1 MLKLLNIK
9 QITPSQKEVLTNL
22 FTKKIDQYIPSITFL
37 TTYQEKK
44 FEKRCVEENIHK
56 SYEINV
62 NYKYKYDKNKNLFII
77 YLTKEKAKEN
87 IKALKSEKKYTIKFS
102 GLHFKKVCRETLNNN
117 YKFKDV
123 FDNIK
128 SSQGD
133 DNPDTYFS
141 PKDNYWSI
149 PLSKD
154 VNLYKQPTQK
164 TITINDRKRSNK
176 NFNKDFI
183 KNLNIKDKIDDY
195 YPKVIYL
202 SKVALKYFLNKFK
215 KIIKAE
221 KKFGEKKL
229 SKNEKIFILPLVSL
243 YNFNDSKGFIFYLT
257 KTQIKKL
264 KEARK
269 EGYVSGRH
277 SINFS
282 IKQLLKTY
290 KEVIRINSYIYY
302 YSDIGR
308 FYNKKS
314 DIPKLLAITD
324 KPHNKQEL
332 LDLINIIELENEKDL
347 IDFEDKKEKDL
358 IDFEDKEEK
367 DLIDLDTII
376 PNKKP
381 TAQDLLMDEELF
393 PKGKKYKL
401 LQNENLI
408 PTITNPSTNGVNIL
422 KNILEYPETKRIL
435 GISLTSDIKEKI
447 ENLNSEASFGLASI
461 LSSLLSANRGK
472 MSIYSISRKQL
483 KEIIEGF
490 ITTLSVIL
498 NPTQKY

>member
-22 FTKKIDQYIPSITFL
+22 FTKKIDQYTPSITFL
-37 TTYQEKK
+37 TTYQKKK

-123 FDNIK
+123 FDDIK

-243 YNFNDSKGFIFYLT
+243 YNFIDSKGFIFYLT

-269 EGYVSGRH
+269 EGYLSGRH
-277 SINFS
+277 SIMFS
-282 IKQLLKTY
+282 TKQLLKTY

-302 YSDIGR
+302 YNDIGR

-314 DIPKLLAITD
+314 DRPKLLAITD

-332 LDLINIIELENEKDL
+332 LDLINIIELENE
-347 IDFEDKKEKDL
+347 EEKDL
-358 IDFEDKEEK
+358 IDFGDEEEK
-367 DLIDLDTII
+367 DLIDFNTII
-376 PNKKP
+376 PNKKL

-393 PKGKKYKL
+393 PKSKKYNL
-401 LQNENLI
+401 LQNKDLI
-408 PTITNPSTNGVNIL
+408 PTITNPSNNGVNIL

-461 LSSLLSANRGK
+461 LSSLLTANRGK

-498 NPTQKY
+498 NPAQKY

>member
-22 FTKKIDQYIPSITFL
+22 FTKKIDQYTPSITFL
-37 TTYQEKK
+37 TTYQKK
-44 FEKRCVEENIHK
+44 NFEKRCVEENIHK

-62 NYKYKYDKNKNLFII
+62 NYKYKYDKNKNLFLI

-123 FDNIK
+123 FDDIK

-243 YNFNDSKGFIFYLT
+243 YNFIDSKGFIFYLT

-269 EGYVSGRH
+269 EGYLSGRH
-277 SINFS
+277 SIMFS
-282 IKQLLKTY
+282 TKQLLKTY

-302 YSDIGR
+302 YNDIGR

-314 DIPKLLAITD
+314 DRSKLLAITD

-332 LDLINIIELENEKDL
+332 LDLINIIELENE
-347 IDFEDKKEKDL
+347 EEKDL
-358 IDFEDKEEK
+358 IDFGDEEEK
-367 DLIDLDTII
+367 DLIDFNTII

-393 PKGKKYKL
+393 PKSKKYNL
-401 LQNENLI
+401 LQNKDLI
-408 PTITNPSTNGVNIL
+408 PTITNPSNNGVNIL

-447 ENLNSEASFGLASI
+447 KNLNSEASFGLASI
-461 LSSLLSANRGK
+461 LSSLLTANRGK

-498 NPTQKY
+498 NPAQKY

>member
-22 FTKKIDQYIPSITFL
+22 FTKKIDQYTPSITFL
-37 TTYQEKK
+37 TTYQKKK

-62 NYKYKYDKNKNLFII
+62 NYKYKYDKNKNLFLI

-123 FDNIK
+123 FDDIK

-243 YNFNDSKGFIFYLT
+243 YNFIDSKGFIFYLT

-277 SINFS
+277 SIMFS
-282 IKQLLKTY
+282 TKQLLKTY

-302 YSDIGR
+302 YNDIGR

-314 DIPKLLAITD
+314 DRPKLLAITD

-332 LDLINIIELENEKDL
+332 LDLINIIELENEK
-347 IDFEDKKEKDL
+347 EKDL
-358 IDFEDKEEK
+358 IDFGDKEEK
-367 DLIDLDTII
+367 DLIDFDTII

-401 LQNENLI
+401 LQNEDLI

-461 LSSLLSANRGK
+461 LSSLLTANRGK